1 MEKIEKFIS
10 TEFKNTLVF
19 VNGARDGSGDA
30 SGYSYL
36 DGSGDGSGDGYT
48 FTGNYTSGYGCG
60 SIDGYGGG
68 YGDGDDFEAS
78 KCNDKSSNFGYRSGS
93 GCGSNNG
100 CGYGYGTSYSYNK
113 GNISK
118 INGQTIYYIDALY
131 TIILSVHGNYAKGF
145 ILKDDLTKIPC
156 YIAKVGNF
164 FAHGETLRQAF
175 LDVQEKYNYSRPIKE
190 RIAAFNMA
198 YPDRNKKVPASEL
211 FSWHHILT
219 GSCLLGRQHFC
230 EEKGID
236 YKNGSYTVNEFIALT
251 QNAYRNEII
260 KQLENSRP

>member
-10 TEFKNTLVF
+10 PKIKSTLVF
-19 VNGARDGSGDA
+19 ANGARDGSGDA

-48 FTGNYTSGYGCG
+48 FTGSYTSGYGRG
-60 SIDGYGGG
+60 YIDGYGYG
-68 YGDGDDFEAS
+68 YGDGFGS
-78 KCNDKSSNFGYRSGS
+78 CNCNGKSSNSGYRPGS
-93 GCGSNNG
+93 GCGSDNG
-100 CGYGYGTSYSYNK
+100 RGYGYGSGYNYNK

-118 INGQTIYYIDALY
+118 INGQTVYYIDTLY

-145 ILKDDLTKIPC
+145 ILRDDLTKIPC

-175 LDVQEKYNYSRPIKE
+175 LDVQEKYNRSRPIKE
-190 RIAAFNMA
+190 RIAAFNNA

-219 GSCLLGRQHFC
+219 GSCQLGRQHFC
-230 EEKGID
+230 EERGID
-236 YKNGSYTVNEFIALT
+236 YKNGSYTVNEFIVLT
-251 QNAYRNEII
+251 KNAYGSEII
-260 KQLENSRP
+260 KQLENSRL